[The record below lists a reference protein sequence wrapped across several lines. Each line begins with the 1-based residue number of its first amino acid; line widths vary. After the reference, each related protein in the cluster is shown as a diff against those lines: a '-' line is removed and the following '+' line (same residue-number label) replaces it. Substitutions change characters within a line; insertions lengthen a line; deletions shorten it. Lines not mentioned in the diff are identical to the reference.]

1 MKPISNPS
9 VFGYT
14 LGCRLN
20 SYETEALVEEL
31 ASALGGL
38 RADTPD
44 SAGVII
50 VNTCAVTGRS
60 QARSRKAVR
69 SYAARHPDALIVVT
83 GCVAEVS
90 PEDFREMES
99 EGVVVV
105 PNSLKGSIPEIISG
119 KIGEPGGEGL
129 FPCFAPVS
137 TSRTRAF
144 LKIQDGCSNRCTYC
158 IVPHAR
164 GDSRSQPRETVL
176 KQARDLANAGYKEI
190 CLTGVDIADYGT
202 GLYDEGYRLPELVA
216 DLLDTGGFRL
226 RIGSVE
232 PLYLTVGA
240 LERMALP
247 GLCRHFHIPFQS
259 GSDPILR
266 KMGRNYGREQEEE
279 LIAAIGELFP
289 GACVG
294 SDIIAG
300 FPGETEEDFLASLSL
315 ASSPGINYLHVFPFS
330 PRKGTP
336 AWEMEQL
343 HTETVTE
350 RAVELR
356 RVSTGSRRAFRESM
370 TGTVQTILVEGRKI
384 LGRNIGLTDNYIPV
398 YAPEGSTEG
407 ELVQLEL
414 TRSDIVW
421 TQR

>member
-1 MKPISNPS
+1 MKPIKNSS

-31 ASALGGL
+31 ARGIEGT
-38 RADTPD
+38 RTTIPDTADI
-44 SAGVII
+44 II

-69 SYAARHPDALIVVT
+69 SYASRHPEALIIVT
-83 GCVAEVS
+83 GCAAEVS

-99 EGVVVV
+99 EGLLIV
-105 PNSLKGSIPEIISG
+105 PNSRKSRIPEMVSG
-119 KIGEPGGEGL
+119 RAAEEGEEGL
-129 FPCFAPVS
+129 FPLAAPVS
-137 TSRTRAF
+137 ASRTRAF

-164 GDSRSQPRETVL
+164 GNSRSQPREVVL
-176 KQARDLANAGYKEI
+176 GQARDLAAAGYREI

-202 GLYDEGYRLPELVA
+202 GLYGSDYRLPELVA
-216 DLLDTGGFRL
+216 DLLDIGGFRL

-232 PLYLTVGA
+232 PLYLTTRA
-240 LERMALP
+240 LEKMALP

-259 GSDPILR
+259 GSETVLGR
-266 KMGRNYGREQEEE
+266 MGRNYGRAEEEE

-289 GACVG
+289 GACIG

-300 FPGETEEDFLASLSL
+300 FPGETEGDFNESLSL

-336 AWEMEQL
+336 AADMEPL
-343 HTETVTE
+343 HTEVITE

-356 RVSTGSRRAFRESM
+356 KVSTRSRKAFRKSM
-370 TGTVQTILVEGRKI
+370 EGTGQIMLVEGRKSR
-384 LGRNIGLTDNYIPV
+384 GRNIGLTDNYIPV
-398 YAPEGSTEG
+398 YAPDGSTEG
-407 ELVQLEL
+407 QLVQLEL
-414 TRSDIVW
+414 TADNIVW

>member
-1 MKPISNPS
+1 MKAIDSPS

-31 ASALGGL
+31 AHALGGS
-38 RADTPD
+38 RADEPD

-69 SYAARHPDALIVVT
+69 SYAARHPKALIVVT

-90 PEDFREMES
+90 PEDFAELES

-105 PNSLKGSIPEIISG
+105 PNSLKKDLPGIISG
-119 KIGEPGGEGL
+119 RSGIEGGEGL
-129 FPCFAPVS
+129 FPLSAPVS
-137 TSRTRAF
+137 ASRTRAF

-164 GDSRSQPRETVL
+164 GNSRSQPREVVL
-176 KQARDLANAGYKEI
+176 RQARDLSIAGYREI
-190 CLTGVDIADYGT
+190 CLTGVDIADYGA
-202 GLYDEGYRLPELVA
+202 GLYDGGYRLPELVQ
-216 DLLDTGGFRL
+216 DLLDIGGFRL

-240 LERMALP
+240 LEKMALP

-259 GSDPILR
+259 GSDPVLR
-266 KMGRNYGREQEEE
+266 RMGRNYGRAEEEE
-279 LIAAIGELFP
+279 LTAAIGELFP

-300 FPGETEEDFLASLSL
+300 FPGETEADFQASLSL
-315 ASSPGINYLHVFPFS
+315 ASSPAINYLHVFPFS
-330 PRKGTP
+330 PRRGTP
-336 AWEMEQL
+336 AADMEPL
-343 HTETVTE
+343 HTEVITD

-356 RVSTGSRRAFRESM
+356 RVSAESRRAFRKSM
-370 TGTVQTILVEGRKI
+370 EGTRQTMLVEGRRSQ
-384 LGRNIGLTDNYIPV
+384 GRNIGLTDNYIPV
-398 YAPEGSTEG
+398 FAPEGSTEG
-407 ELVQLEL
+407 QLVELEL
-414 TRSDIVW
+414 TASSIVW
-421 TQR
+421 NQR